1 MKGRFSTA
9 VLIAGALVFSASGSA
24 QQRGI
29 VNVDITQIKPLI
41 ARNLGVPM
49 EDIQDNVVRVPL
61 PIAADVCGVTEDFFA
76 RRTAEEPICTAKGT
90 SELLDEHIRQLIE
103 S

>member
-1 MKGRFSTA
+1 MA
-9 VLIAGALVFSASGSA
+9 VLAASALTFSAAASA

-29 VNVDITQIKPLI
+29 VNVDITEIKPLI
-41 ARNLGVPM
+41 ARNLGVAV

-61 PIAADVCGVTEDFFA
+61 PIAADVCGVTEDFFNQ
-76 RRTAEEPICTAKGT
+76 RTTAEEPICTAKAS
-90 SELLDEHIRQLIE
+90 SELLEEQIRQLIE